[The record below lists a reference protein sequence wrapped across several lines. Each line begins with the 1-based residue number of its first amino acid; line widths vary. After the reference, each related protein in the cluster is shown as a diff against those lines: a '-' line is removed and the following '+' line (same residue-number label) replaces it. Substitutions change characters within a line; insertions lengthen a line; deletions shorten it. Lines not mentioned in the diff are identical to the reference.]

1 MKGLLSILGLF
12 LPHFFAATLS
22 RRKKTD
28 KRMIKFF
35 LPYGFMKKRMR
46 YVFHSNV
53 GNAKKDRGFAGFLR
67 GLCPYGIV
75 LWWDG
80 GRDAVQSVAPAPNN
94 NQGFGANELK
104 SIRQQITSLRREVMD
119 GSERLE
125 LLMLRCLD
133 SGGGRSV

>member
-46 YVFHSNV
+46 
-53 GNAKKDRGFAGFLR
+53 
-67 GLCPYGIV
+67 
-75 LWWDG
+75 
-80 GRDAVQSVAPAPNN
+80 
-94 NQGFGANELK
+94 
-104 SIRQQITSLRREVMD
+104 
-119 GSERLE
+119 
-125 LLMLRCLD
+125 
-133 SGGGRSV
+133 

>member
-35 LPYGFMKKRMR
+35 LPYGFMKNRMR

-53 GNAKKDRGFAGFLR
+53 GNDKKDRGFAGFLR
-67 GLCPYGIV
+67 GLCPYGLV

-80 GRDAVQSVAPAPNN
+80 GRDAAYGVAPAPNC
-94 NQGFGANELK
+94 QGFGANELK

-133 SGGGRSV
+133 SGGERSA